1 MKAIFTF
8 LIWVVSFNFALAQD
22 GEYNCD
28 DPKCQSEQARLAN
41 PQVMNAQF
49 LSRGIPC
56 ETGACFK
63 DADAGLGF
71 DLTPAFNPD
80 GTPTDPSRRV
90 SPGESVK

>member
-8 LIWVVSFNFALAQD
+8 LVLIVSFSSALAQD
-22 GEYNCD
+22 GAYNCD
-28 DPKCQSEQARLAN
+28 DPKCQSEVARLAN

-63 DADAGLGF
+63 DADPSLGT
-71 DLTPAFNPD
+71 DTTPKINPD
-80 GTPTDPSRRV
+80 GTPIVPGRRA
-90 SPGESVK
+90 SPGDIVQ

>member
-8 LIWVVSFNFALAQD
+8 LVLIVSFSSAVAEENA
-22 GEYNCD
+22 YNCD
-28 DPKCQSEQARLAN
+28 DPKCQSEVARMAN

-63 DADAGLGF
+63 DADSGIGF
-71 DLTPAFNPD
+71 DTTPDINPD
-80 GTPTDPSRRV
+80 GTPITPGRRA
-90 SPGESVK
+90 SPGDVVQ